1 MPWHGHHGLPVIFY
15 HKCNQAG
22 PTLIEMPF
30 SIINQFIKKYNCAK
44 NHCQWLMLKPSRI
57 MNNNFV
63 SICSLLSSIT
73 ESQGN
78 KENLINNSITDVDF
92 VMVLLHKAF

>member
-1 MPWHGHHGLPVIFY
+1 
-15 HKCNQAG
+15 
-22 PTLIEMPF
+22 
-30 SIINQFIKKYNCAK
+30 
-44 NHCQWLMLKPSRI
+44 